1 MTRYQPALALLMLLW
16 LTGCLKQ
23 THFVAPKQEDITL
36 ALIPSV
42 VSPDSP
48 SLPLKLS
55 AADGVAGVLP
65 GQEMHIQQYCGGD
78 AEKLLPEVGV
88 KVLAALGG
96 ALGDYLTERM
106 SRSLAKKIRQYTAQ
120 YEAQGQF
127 DFYREGDAGQ
137 RDSPWRCL
145 RLVRE
150 HAGQPVFEALVEI
163 RTQDIRAQ
171 DESAQDKSVDALQ
184 MVLRRVYCNV
194 PAVPAD
200 RRRIAVQLS
209 LTADATWQQG
219 NRGMQETLFEHR
231 FPVVYCPRRG
241 GPTVQYFLTGEG
253 EPLKQ
258 DVDEPV
264 KWDQVPR
271 LPRVP
276 MSVGFDGQLI
286 GLGTVSLLAT
296 VTESGLPP
304 KWLEKAYEIVSDN
317 EDALSDLLKKEAEK
331 LGEEE
336 DDDGD

>member
-1 MTRYQPALALLMLLW
+1 MKGYLMGFAVLMLLS
-16 LTGCLKQ
+16 LAGCLKQ
-23 THFVAPKQEDITL
+23 THFVAPKQEDVAL
-36 ALIPSV
+36 MLIPFDANPRS
-42 VSPDSP
+42 DA
-48 SLPLKLS
+48 LPRDWS
-55 AADGVAGVLP
+55 AQDGVSGVFP
-65 GQEMHIQQYCGGD
+65 GQEERIRRYCGSETDKG
-78 AEKLLPEVGV
+78 LPAVGV
-88 KVLAALGG
+88 KLLVALGG

-106 SRSLAKKIRQYTAQ
+106 SRSLAKKIEQYTAQ
-120 YEAQGQF
+120 YEAEGQF
-127 DFYREGDAGQ
+127 DFYRMDDAGEPV
-137 RDSPWRCL
+137 SPWRCL
-145 RLVRE
+145 RLVRF
-150 HAGQPVFEALVEI
+150 HADQPAFEALVEI
-163 RTQDIRAQ
+163 RPQE
-171 DESAQDKSVDALQ
+171 ESADALQ

-264 KWDQVPR
+264 KWGQVPR

-276 MSVGFDGQLI
+276 LSVGFDGQLM
-286 GLGTVSLLAT
+286 GSGTVSLLAT

-336 DDDGD
+336 DDDED